1 MQENVHRIAIPT
13 AGGGGLMARV
23 DPHFGRCQ
31 CFTIVELNDGQ
42 AGKIL
47 LLDNP
52 PHQDCLQPVQ
62 LLADH
67 GVSTLVVSG
76 IGMRPLAGF
85 MQSGITV
92 YAGNAETVGELVQQF
107 TNGQLRR
114 FDTSQVCGHGRSDV

>member
-1 MQENVHRIAIPT
+1 MQENVNRIAIPS
-13 AGGGGLMARV
+13 AGGGGLAARV

-31 CFTIVELNDGQ
+31 CFTIVELTDGQ
-42 AGKIL
+42 PGKIL

-67 GVSTLVVSG
+67 GVSALVVAG

-85 MQSGITV
+85 VQAGITV
-92 YAGNAETVGELVQQF
+92 YAGRAETVGELLQQYA
-107 TNGQLRR
+107 NGQLQQ
-114 FDTSQVCGHGRSDV
+114 FDTSQVCGGGHGHG

>member
-1 MQENVHRIAIPT
+1 MEQPTNRIAIPT
-13 AGGGGLMARV
+13 AGGGGLAAHV

-42 AGKIL
+42 PGKIL

-62 LLADH
+62 LLANH
-67 GVSTLVVSG
+67 GVSALVVAG

-85 MQSGITV
+85 MQAGITV
-92 YAGNAETVGELVQQF
+92 YAGNAETAGELVQQF
-107 TNGQLRR
+107 TSGQLQP
-114 FDTSQVCGHGRSDV
+114 FDTSQVCGGGRGHG